1 MERNRL
7 LLSAFSEVSSKDIP
21 FLPDT
26 IGKE

>member
-7 LLSAFSEVSSKDIP
+7 LLSAFSEAGGKDIP